1 MPHFKISSSENA
13 EKSEKM
19 KKKKSSEQKRSE
31 INEAIDSRKNKL
43 QHET

>member
-1 MPHFKISSSENA
+1 MPHFTISSSENA

-19 KKKKSSEQKRSE
+19 KKKSSEQKRSE

-43 QHET
+43 QQET